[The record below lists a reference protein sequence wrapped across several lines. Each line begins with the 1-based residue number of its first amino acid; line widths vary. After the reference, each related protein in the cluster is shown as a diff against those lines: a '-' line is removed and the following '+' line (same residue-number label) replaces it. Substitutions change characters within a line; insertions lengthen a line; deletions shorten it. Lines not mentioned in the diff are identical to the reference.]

1 MPIRQR
7 YFSEHRLLVGVW
19 AGTLS
24 VEEVMAAPGEGVRLI
39 GSDLGVTLLA
49 DLSCWDSRELPVE
62 LALELFEVHQQV
74 DPEGRVTREVL
85 ICSRQVFESATEF
98 RSLAQE
104 ARLPISLLTSVGS
117 AALALDLPESL
128 VAGKPGRRTHRV
140 HLKLGGPCSRAPS
153 CTPGP
158 NGPSV

>member
-1 MPIRQR
+1 
-7 YFSEHRLLVGVW
+7 
-19 AGTLS
+19 
-24 VEEVMAAPGEGVRLI
+24 MAAPGEGVRLI

-140 HLKLGGPCSRAPS
+140 HRKLGGPCSRAPS
-153 CTPGP
+153 CTPGQ

>member
-24 VEEVMAAPGEGVRLI
+24 VEEVMAAPVEGIRLI

-49 DLSCWDSRELPVE
+49 DLSGWDSHELPVG
-62 LALELFEVHQQV
+62 LALELFKVHQQV

-128 VAGKPGRRTHRV
+128 VAGLIEST
-140 HLKLGGPCSRAPS
+140 
-153 CTPGP
+153 
-158 NGPSV
+158 